1 MSRFLPWI
9 VAAVSLFSAR
19 SYAGEGEWSR
29 FRGPNGTG
37 ISHATTVP
45 ARWTEKDYN
54 WKVVLPGVGHSSPV
68 VWGHRVFVTCG
79 DAETARADGSLP
91 GCGRW
96 PSLFGGAIIPSTT
109 YAQHRDSGYATAT
122 PAVDATRG
130 SRLDDAGGSHPVGLG
145 PGRPPALCAAIWGR
159 SSPCKAAVPR
169 RSSAAT
175 WWCWPTIRRI
185 PA

>member
-79 DAETARADGSLP
+79 NAETAERTVLCLDAADGRPLW
-91 GCGRW
+91 RHDY
-96 PSLFGGAIIPSTT
+96 PSAT
-109 YAQHRDSGYATAT
+109 YASTPTAAT
-122 PAVDATRG
+122 PRQ
-130 SRLDDAGGSHPVGLG
+130 R
-145 PGRPPALCAAIWGR
+145 RPW
-159 SSPCKAAVPR
+159 
-169 RSSAAT
+169 T
-175 WWCWPTIRRI
+175 PT
-185 PA
+185 A